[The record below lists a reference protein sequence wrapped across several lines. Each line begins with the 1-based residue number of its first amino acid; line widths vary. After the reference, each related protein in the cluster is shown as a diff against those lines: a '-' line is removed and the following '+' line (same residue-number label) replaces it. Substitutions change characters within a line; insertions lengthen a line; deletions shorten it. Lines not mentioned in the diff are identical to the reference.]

1 MKQRLAVIEPEL
13 LHLNDEIQIL
23 CNELNVTSLQNDIIN
38 VKDNFIRIATD
49 IRERF
54 DRLVD
59 DEKIRS
65 CEKKNIF

>member
-65 CEKKNIF
+65 CEKKTIF

>member
-1 MKQRLAVIEPEL
+1 LKQRLAVIEPEL

-65 CEKKNIF
+65 CEKKTIF